1 MGRFDGILLKTKTL
15 FIILFFLRLLKNR
28 YEIEMT
34 RNKETVNRLQSDLD
48 RLKSQE
54 DLQKQMSRGEL
65 DSLKE
70 QRAKLERDKRI
81 LRKKIYSL
89 ENEKNGLEERYYSK
103 YI

>member
-1 MGRFDGILLKTKTL
+1 
-15 FIILFFLRLLKNR
+15 
-28 YEIEMT
+28 MT

-81 LRKKIYSL
+81 LRKKIYSF

>member
-1 MGRFDGILLKTKTL
+1 
-15 FIILFFLRLLKNR
+15 
-28 YEIEMT
+28 MT
-34 RNKETVNRLQSDLD
+34 RNKETVYRLQSDLY

-70 QRAKLERDKRI
+70 QRVKLERDKGI
-81 LRKKIYSL
+81 LRTKIYSF
-89 ENEKNGLEERYYSK
+89 ENETNGLEERYYSK

>member
-70 QRAKLERDKRI
+70 QRVKLERDKRI

>member
-34 RNKETVNRLQSDLD
+34 RNKETVYRLQSDLD
-48 RLKSQE
+48 RLNSQE

-70 QRAKLERDKRI
+70 QRVKLERDKRI

>member
-1 MGRFDGILLKTKTL
+1 
-15 FIILFFLRLLKNR
+15 
-28 YEIEMT
+28 MT

-70 QRAKLERDKRI
+70 QRVKLERDKRI

>member
-1 MGRFDGILLKTKTL
+1 
-15 FIILFFLRLLKNR
+15 
-28 YEIEMT
+28 MT

-70 QRAKLERDKRI
+70 QRLKLERDKRI
-81 LRKKIYSL
+81 LRTKIYSF